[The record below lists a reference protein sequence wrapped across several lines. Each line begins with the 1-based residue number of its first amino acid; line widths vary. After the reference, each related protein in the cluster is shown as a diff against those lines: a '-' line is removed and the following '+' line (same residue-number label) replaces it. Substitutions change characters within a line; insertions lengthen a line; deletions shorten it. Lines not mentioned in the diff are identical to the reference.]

1 MNFLEKIK
9 LVFEQ
14 PGILFRYRSIK
25 IRKIYY
31 IFSKYLHLGTL
42 FSRKKRIDNKSD
54 LYFKGYEKI
63 EINSLNQN
71 NIDIN
76 STILEI
82 ENKIKNYDFKN
93 QFNHLKSIEM
103 CEIFDTDSKVFK
115 FLTSKFLIEKVS
127 NYLGCIP
134 LLTYSSIW
142 YSKNDEMI
150 ANSSQEYHL
159 DHEDYMQVK
168 GFLYLEDIDQTNG
181 AMNLFSKKNS
191 NEVIKNINYNTS
203 PEKKRLKDD
212 IFEKFENEK
221 IICDGKKGTLYL
233 VDTSSCFHCGAR
245 KSLGS
250 RLLLSFQFITPWA
263 NYLKWN
269 WRNSDI
275 IGKNRW
281 KNKNLN
287 SLQKKILG
295 II

>member
-1 MNFLEKIK
+1 MNFLKKILLIFK
-9 LVFEQ
+9 NPGVLV
-14 PGILFRYRSIK
+14 RYRSIR
-25 IRKIYY
+25 IRKLY
-31 IFSKYLHLGTL
+31 FVLSKYLHIFTF
-42 FSRKKRIDNKSD
+42 FSRRRSINFESD
-54 LYFKGYEKI
+54 LYINGYEKI
-63 EINSLNQN
+63 EIEELTNK
-71 NIDIN
+71 NIDIKL
-76 STILEI
+76 IVEDI
-82 ENKIKNYDFKN
+82 QEKIKNIDFSN
-93 QFNHLKSIEM
+93 QTNHIKLISIPDL
-103 CEIFDTDSKVFK
+103 FDTNSRVFS
-115 FLTSKFLIEKVS
+115 FLTNKYLIDKVS
-127 NYLGCIP
+127 NYLGCMPI
-134 LLTYSSIW
+134 LVNSNVWFTENQENI
-142 YSKNDEMI
+142 I
-150 ANSSQEYHL
+150 GSSQEYHL